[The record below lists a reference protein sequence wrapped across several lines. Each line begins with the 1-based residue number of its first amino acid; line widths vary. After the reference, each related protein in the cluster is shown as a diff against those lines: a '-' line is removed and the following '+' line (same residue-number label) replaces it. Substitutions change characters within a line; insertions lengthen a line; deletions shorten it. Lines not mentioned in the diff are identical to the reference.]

1 MDKLE
6 KRAGVAGVATAASL
20 PLSQIDRDGFAIPAM
35 RRTSSFQMA
44 TGGGSVGGDHSADPS
59 SASSSPLSPSAQR
72 RNRTAAAA
80 AVGHVAA
87 AKPAAMAS
95 RNGTALPGT
104 ARKPALGSA
113 ASFAGAAAALAS
125 SSDAGAPRLSS
136 ALTGMAAQAA
146 PPVNPNMFLAA
157 QRSGNGTADAAT
169 ATAAAPK
176 KKPVFSAQS
185 RLNQDFLVLEEVW
198 DAGVSAFR

>member
-6 KRAGVAGVATAASL
+6 KRAGVAVAASAAPL

-44 TGGGSVGGDHSADPS
+44 TGSTNSDHSADPS

-80 AVGHVAA
+80 
-87 AKPAAMAS
+87 KPAAMTS

-113 ASFAGAAAALAS
+113 ASFAGAAAASAS

-157 QRSGNGTADAAT
+157 QRSGNGTAEAAT

-185 RLNQDFLVLEEVW
+185 RLNQDFQVLEEVW
-198 DAGVSAFR
+198 NARVSAFL